1 MKPYNTIEKYKRSEY
16 LKEYNEITQ
25 IYNRQ
30 IKPLKNPFLIA
41 FISIYTLIG
50 MVVFVSF
57 FIYYLKEYLL
67 SGYIYRID
75 RIIDFFI
82 VLVLIIFFVP
92 GTYFIRLGQVIR
104 HKNRRLKNLEE
115 KKSQAI
121 SGGIYDAD
129 A

>member
-1 MKPYNTIEKYKRSEY
+1 MIEKYKRSQY

-25 IYNRQ
+25 VYNSQ
-30 IKPLKNPFLIA
+30 MKPLKNPFLIA
-41 FISIYTLIG
+41 FVSIYTLIG
-50 MVVFVSF
+50 MIVFVSF

-92 GTYFIRLGQVIR
+92 GTYFIRLRQVNR
-104 HKNRRLKNLEE
+104 HKDRRLKNLEE
-115 KKSQAI
+115 KKAQAI
-121 SGGIYDAD
+121 SAGIYDAD
-129 A
+129 V

>member
-1 MKPYNTIEKYKRSEY
+1 MIEKYKRSQY
-16 LKEYNEITQ
+16 LKEYNEITEV
-25 IYNRQ
+25 YNRQ
-30 IKPLKNPFLIA
+30 MKPLRNPFLIA
-41 FISIYTLIG
+41 FVSINTLIG

-92 GTYFIRLGQVIR
+92 GTYFIRLRQVNR
-104 HKNRRLKNLEE
+104 HKDRRLKNLEE
-115 KKSQAI
+115 KKAQAI

>member
-25 IYNRQ
+25 VYNSQ
-30 IKPLKNPFLIA
+30 MKPLKNPFLIA
-41 FISIYTLIG
+41 FVSIYTLIG

>member
-25 IYNRQ
+25 IYKRQ

-41 FISIYTLIG
+41 FISIYTLVGTVI
-50 MVVFVSF
+50 FACF
-57 FIYYLKEYLL
+57 LIYLIKKYSLADVYLSRSINYA
-67 SGYIYRID
+67 IYASA
-75 RIIDFFI
+75 FI
-82 VLVLIIFFVP
+82 VYFIP
-92 GTYFIRLGQVIR
+92 ATYFIRLRQVIC
-104 HKNRRLKNLEE
+104 HKDRRLKNLEE

>member
-1 MKPYNTIEKYKRSEY
+1 MIEKYKRSQY

-30 IKPLKNPFLIA
+30 MKPLKNPFLIA
-41 FISIYTLIG
+41 FVAILTVFSTLIFLG
-50 MVVFVSF
+50 VFDRIPL
-57 FIYYLKEYLL
+57 FIYLQYGFKDTMKTVFGLSYL
-67 SGYIYRID
+67 
-75 RIIDFFI
+75 F
-82 VLVLIIFFVP
+82 P
-92 GTYFIRLGQVIR
+92 GTYFIRLRQVIR

>member
-25 IYNRQ
+25 VYNSQ
-30 IKPLKNPFLIA
+30 MKPLKNPFLIA
-41 FISIYTLIG
+41 FVSIYTLIG
-50 MVVFVSF
+50 TVIFACF
-57 FIYYLKEYLL
+57 LIYLIKKYSLVDVYLSRSINYA
-67 SGYIYRID
+67 IYASA
-75 RIIDFFI
+75 FI
-82 VLVLIIFFVP
+82 VYFVP
-92 GTYFIRLGQVIR
+92 NTYFIRLGQVIR

>member
-1 MKPYNTIEKYKRSEY
+1 MFEKYKRSQY
-16 LKEYNEITQ
+16 LKEYNEITEV
-25 IYNRQ
+25 YNRQ
-30 IKPLKNPFLIA
+30 MKPLRNPFLIA
-41 FISIYTLIG
+41 FVSIYTLIG

-92 GTYFIRLGQVIR
+92 GTYFIRLRQVIC
-104 HKNRRLKNLEE
+104 HKDRRLKNLEE
-115 KKSQAI
+115 KKAQAI